1 MMLNKG
7 RYDGGRI
14 LSRLSV
20 ELMTIDQLTGQQKA
34 ENAIFFGG
42 RSGWGLGV
50 QVITRRTTLGSV
62 PGRVRL
68 DRRHSGRSCCWSPP
82 RTVHQSQPVGADP
95 AGQLQRH
102 GHLCLHRP
110 GRGADRDPADPAGH
124 DLAHATRR
132 VPGLRTS
139 AYQAIDD

>member
-7 RYDGGRI
+7 RYDGERI

-42 RSGWGLGV
+42 RSGRSGWGLAV

-62 PGRVRL
+62 PGRFGWTG
-68 DRRHSGRSCCWSPP
+68 GRAPLSTPTRP
-82 RTVHQSQPVGADP
+82 RS
-95 AGQLQRH
+95 
-102 GHLCLHRP
+102 
-110 GRGADRDPADPAGH
+110 
-124 DLAHATRR
+124 
-132 VPGLRTS
+132 
-139 AYQAIDD
+139 